1 MLEGKTKASRRAI
14 PVHPVIEPLVERF
27 LDSSKDDYL
36 IKGIKSGGYDKK
48 RSWNFQKKLTRLRK
62 KLGMPEGVVFH
73 TLRNTFATRM
83 ENLAIATNHI
93 NRLMGH
99 KHNNMSLDDYSS
111 GLTIERLMESINK
124 LTYGEEVDSYIKD
137 SLRERS
143 SFL

>member
-1 MLEGKTKASRRAI
+1 
-14 PVHPVIEPLVERF
+14 
-27 LDSSKDDYL
+27 
-36 IKGIKSGGYDKK
+36 
-48 RSWNFQKKLTRLRK
+48 
-62 KLGMPEGVVFH
+62 MPKGVVFH

-99 KHNNMSLDDYSS
+99 KHNNMSLDTYSG
-111 GLTIERLMESINK
+111 GLTIERLAESINK

-137 SLRERS
+137 SLGERS